1 MEEIR
6 EVLSRFWLP
15 LVGTLAFVAV
25 GVGLWG
31 LVVSKR
37 KK

>member
-6 EVLSRFWLP
+6 EYLSRFWLP
-15 LVGTLAFVAV
+15 LVGTLALVAV

-31 LVVSKR
+31 LAEVKR